1 MATNNPDV
9 VNNVIGPNLGGK
21 DLMET
26 ASKQG
31 GLVPQL
37 INLMGDSA
45 PWLVGLLSVCA
56 RCNAVYRS
64 GIYVY
69 SRCND
74 Y

>member
-1 MATNNPDV
+1 
-9 VNNVIGPNLGGK
+9 
-21 DLMET
+21 MET
-26 ASKQG
+26 PSKQG

-56 RCNAVYRS
+56 LAAMQS
-64 GIYVY
+64 TGSSIYVY
-69 SRCND
+69 CRCND